1 MAGATFAAG
10 LLSGYDMIGIWAPIL
25 LVSLRL
31 LQGLSAGGEY
41 GGASTFMAEYAHS
54 YQRRWR
60 LNPFLYR
67 DTRLVRRKGM
77 GDLVKAVER
86 LNLSK
91 DGSSSQAPV
100 PEQTSGQ
107 ES

>member
-1 MAGATFAAG
+1 
-10 LLSGYDMIGIWAPIL
+10 
-25 LVSLRL
+25 
-31 LQGLSAGGEY
+31 
-41 GGASTFMAEYAHS
+41 
-54 YQRRWR
+54 
-60 LNPFLYR
+60 
-67 DTRLVRRKGM
+67 M

-91 DGSSSQAPV
+91 DWSSSQAPV